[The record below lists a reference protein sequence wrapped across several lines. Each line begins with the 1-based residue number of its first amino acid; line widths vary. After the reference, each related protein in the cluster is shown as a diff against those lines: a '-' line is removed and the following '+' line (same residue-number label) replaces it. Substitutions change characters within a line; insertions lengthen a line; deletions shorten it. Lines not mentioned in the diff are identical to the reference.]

1 MTRMRF
7 RPDLRFSLL
16 WVWFLGAVSMAAA
29 VLLLIEDRGQ
39 PYVPALLGLSALGF
53 FFVSFRILTLIRR
66 IRGLLEHLLR
76 NDYETG
82 MRMNGWFNDEV
93 QSIFRKA
100 NRAASQL
107 REYDSQCSDRIRLLK
122 TQLDILLRSSSDAVM
137 IADMKAESF
146 RINPAVKKLFAVE
159 QEAFSFDSIRKQDG
173 NERFFRSFLVAALR
187 TGVSYEGAAP
197 LQLPLRESRRNVR
210 YRIVPVKSSQE
221 NTAFA
226 LIFLNP
232 EEDGSSVEP
241 SAGASPLSD

>member
-1 MTRMRF
+1 MKF

-16 WVWFLGAVSMAAA
+16 WVWLLGAVSLAGA
-29 VLLLIEDRGQ
+29 VLLLIENRGGF
-39 PYVPALLGLSALGF
+39 PVPVLLGLSALVIF
-53 FFVSFRILTLIRR
+53 FLTFRALVLIKR

-82 MRMNGWFNDEV
+82 MRMNGWFDDEV
-93 QSIFRKA
+93 QAIFRKA

-107 REYDSQCSDRIRLLK
+107 REYDGQCSDRIRLLK
-122 TQLDILLRSSSDAVM
+122 MQLDTVLRSSSDAVM

-146 RINPAVKKLFAVE
+146 RINPAMKKLFAVE
-159 QEAFSFDSIRKQDG
+159 QDSFSFDSIRKQDG

-221 NTAFA
+221 NTAFT
-226 LIFLNP
+226 LIFLNL

-241 SAGASPLSD
+241 SAGASSLPG